1 MPQLLVEL
9 FSEEI
14 PARMQ
19 AAAARDLERMARER
33 LTGAGLAFEGMVAH
47 GGPRRLVLAA
57 EQSNWPEA
65 ERYAHRLKGSV
76 GNICADKLS
85 KLAAES
91 EQAARSK
98 SDMLLK
104 LTHETRQAIAECVG
118 EIDVLLESMA

>member
-1 MPQLLVEL
+1 MAGIAHLD
-9 FSEEI
+9 S
-14 PARMQ
+14 ARL
-19 AAAARDLERMARER
+19 LERCLGNTALALQMLQLFREHVPP
-33 LTGAGLAFEGMVAH
+33 VAD
-47 GGPRRLVLAA
+47 RLVLAA

-98 SDMLLK
+98 SDTLLK